1 MEINEQ
7 LVVSFWLNLRIYGAV
22 SYSSSCTKYEEI
34 GEAFCLLCLNQ
45 FLNGVTMQLTDGG
58 YRKVIYE
65 KVYLVMVG

>member
-58 YRKVIYE
+58 TQRSFMKKFIW
-65 KVYLVMVG
+65 